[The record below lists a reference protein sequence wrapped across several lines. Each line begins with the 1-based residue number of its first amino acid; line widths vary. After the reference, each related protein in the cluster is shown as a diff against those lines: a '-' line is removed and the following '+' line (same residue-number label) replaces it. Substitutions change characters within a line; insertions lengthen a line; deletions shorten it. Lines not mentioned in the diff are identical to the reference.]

1 MIARSETLYV
11 AFQCFGL
18 SEAGVGG
25 LWRWVF
31 EGLIACV
38 LYDLMEALC
47 SQHSALMQASN
58 SRLLEGLNT
67 SELGKLAASMFN
79 GGPIFPCQHCQ
90 VILSSAIVLS
100 LERTFRWMLRYHK
113 FHWVIWFRKTASTA
127 ARQSKYLLLHTPNY
141 LQIVTSC

>member
-31 EGLIACV
+31 EVLIACV
-38 LYDLMEALC
+38 LYDLTRLFA
-47 SQHSALMQASN
+47 HNTLMQASN
-58 SRLLEGLNT
+58 NRLLEALNT
-67 SELGKLAASMFN
+67 SELGKLAASMFK

-100 LERTFRWMLRYHK
+100 LMLTIRWMLRYHK
-113 FHWVIWFRKTASTA
+113 FHWVIWFRKTASTST
-127 ARQSKYLLLHTPNY
+127 RQSKCLLLHTLNY
-141 LQIVTSC
+141 LQIVTCS